1 MNPTYRITSPLEHF
15 NKIHILFA
23 QIHLNV
29 RMSID
34 SRISRT
40 SSFAKILRRHIES
53 TCIFLQ
59 RRTYQWKN
67 LHRDRSYRSFF
78 DTQIIKIRGQDT
90 HSLSLFLHND
100 YSERT
105 QVLSNQPCFSVSC
118 LISSRIASRSCS
130 SIDQFFSTSKALN
143 SIDDRQSTTLFVVHE
158 TLSNQQEK

>member
-1 MNPTYRITSPLEHF
+1 MNPTYRITSPLELF

-34 SRISRT
+34 SSISRT
-40 SSFAKILRRHIES
+40 FSFAKILRKHIES

-67 LHRDRSYRSFF
+67 LRRDRSYRSFI
-78 DTQIIKIRGQDT
+78 DTQIIKIRRQDT
-90 HSLSLFLHND
+90 HSPSLFLYNY

-105 QVLSNQPCFSVSC
+105 QVLSNQLFLRVVLDFFSYRIAFLFVDRS
-118 LISSRIASRSCS
+118 IFFYVESSSRHRRLSV
-130 SIDQFFSTSKALN
+130 DN
-143 SIDDRQSTTLFVVHE
+143 TLVVHE
-158 TLSNQQEK
+158 TLSTQQEK